1 MNAARA
7 KPNATPTFVALIL
20 KVPTNA
26 TAKMV
31 TIVRT
36 ERTVMTSTSAKETLA
51 TGMQSAKTPK
61 ALTVVA
67 VIQISKVM
75 GSHVMILM
83 SARRVSTIAIGKPNA
98 LTLEGRIVVAV

>member
-1 MNAARA
+1 MFPLLPQTSMNAARA
-7 KPNATPTFVALIL
+7 TPNATRTLSALIL
-20 KVPTNA
+20 KVLTNA

-61 ALTVVA
+61 ALIVVA
-67 VIQISKVM
+67 VIQVSKVM

-83 SARRVSTIAIGKPNA
+83 SARRVPTI
-98 LTLEGRIVVAV
+98 VM